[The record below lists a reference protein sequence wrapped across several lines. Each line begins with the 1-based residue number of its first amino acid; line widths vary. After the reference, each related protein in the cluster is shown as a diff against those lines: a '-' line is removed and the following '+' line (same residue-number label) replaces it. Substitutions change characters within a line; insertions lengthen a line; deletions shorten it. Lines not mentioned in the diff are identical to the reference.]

1 MTRAYKRTLNRAQ
14 RKAFRSRMWEFR
26 RRPAELSAEEKGRLD
41 ELLRR
46 LPRLKTLYDL
56 RVENEVVV
64 VGEGST
70 QYAGLK
76 QIGNYLD
83 HHEMGHNNRS

>member
-1 MTRAYKRTLNRAQ
+1 
-14 RKAFRSRMWEFR
+14 MWEFR

-56 RVENEVVV
+56 RVRFQEIFD
-64 VGEGST
+64 T
-70 QYAGLK
+70 ACPPAAG
-76 QIGNYLD
+76 GR
-83 HHEMGHNNRS
+83 RSKS